1 MGIKKAAMAG
11 TLECSDARVTVKPK
25 KAIILNLEDTVAE
38 NQKDAVRF
46 NLYRALRSIDYDP
59 TKGIVR
65 INGLDIPH
73 CQGDIQGRLA
83 SADTVVGVC
92 TVDGKTVDIP
102 FKDVKRIIALAKAC
116 EVYHGD
122 L

>member
-1 MGIKKAAMAG
+1 MVIKKAAMAG
-11 TLECSDARVTVKPK
+11 ALECSDARVTVEPR
-25 KAIILNLEDTVAE
+25 KAIILNSEDTVTE
-38 NQKDAVRF
+38 NQKDAARF
-46 NLYRALRSIDYDP
+46 KLYRALRSIDYDP

-73 CQGDIQGRLA
+73 WQGDIRGRQ
-83 SADTVVGVC
+83 ADIGVGVC

-102 FKDVKRIIALAKAC
+102 FQDVKRIIALAKAC